1 MRHLAFLLPLAL
13 LAGCATAGDA
23 RVLVAGTEATLSVG
37 ETVALPDASR
47 LTYVGVTSDSRCRP
61 DVQCIQAGN
70 AVVAFRHV
78 AGADSHDVAVDT
90 RQGTADLGAWRL
102 TLASLDFSAPPKA
115 TVRIDAAR

>member
-23 RVLVAGTEATLSVG
+23 RVLVAGAEATLSVG
-37 ETVALPDASR
+37 ETVTLPDASR

-70 AVVAFRHV
+70 AVVAFRHA
-78 AGADSHDVAVDT
+78 AGAESHEVSVDT
-90 RQGTADLGAWRL
+90 RQGTADLGSWRL

>member
-47 LTYVGVTSDSRCRP
+47 LTYVGVTSDSR
-61 DVQCIQAGN
+61 ISAGFLISIN
-70 AVVAFRHV
+70 DLSRQSSKAWIRAK
-78 AGADSHDVAVDT
+78 ADPSPSMITHPL
-90 RQGTADLGAWRL
+90 RR
-102 TLASLDFSAPPKA
+102 
-115 TVRIDAAR
+115 R